1 MIIVSHDRE
10 FLKNICDKYVAVHN
24 KEIIDI
30 PSLDYYLKG
39 KLKNKTEKEESDNQS
54 TEQLSYEER
63 KKIRNIRKSLIR
75 KYEKLENDEKDLEN
89 RLGEIQYEMRSN
101 PRDYEKLHELQK
113 EQKKIEDNLLGL
125 LEEKE
130 KVSKE
135 INELM
140 HNEKDG
146 IS

>member
-1 MIIVSHDRE
+1 MALYYILKI
-10 FLKNICDKYVAVHN
+10 FL
-24 KEIIDI
+24 
-30 PSLDYYLKG
+30 
-39 KLKNKTEKEESDNQS
+39 
-54 TEQLSYEER
+54 LS
-63 KKIRNIRKSLIR
+63 KIKSGFLCHFPLLPFLILR
-75 KYEKLENDEKDLEN
+75 FNCQTQE
-89 RLGEIQYEMRSN
+89 
-101 PRDYEKLHELQK
+101 
-113 EQKKIEDNLLGL
+113 KIEDNLLGL